1 MTMEQIKEMN
11 GGMPF
16 VRDLS
21 LTMRPGP
28 LGVVRG
34 LREVVTCIYGPTVTY
49 AFPDPLI
56 TAYRE
61 SSMVYVSLISVLDG
75 TAQNWCKQEHL
86 RTQMSDTV
94 LFGRVKDLELIVL
107 NFRGQLQCWM
117 GGKRERPI
125 KAYPKFWILNPLEK
139 HTREILIIGTWT
151 EAFDLMR
158 KELEMILEKEV
169 LTAIIPELPTVRRM
183 TLGMN
188 NPMLVPSAQATEV
201 VKRQQRA
208 FTQGW
213 DPLFIAYFAA
223 AYFHKIEYK
232 INSWTT
238 QTKKMRGTM
247 PPRIDAREVG
257 RVLERTAFE
266 KRTQCMTTAE

>member
-1 MTMEQIKEMN
+1 MCCGIENPPSGISLDAKSTLDRRRNRPDDYGTNQGDE
-11 GGMPF
+11 GGHTIYEGS
-16 VRDLS
+16 VSDNAAGSR
-21 LTMRPGP
+21 
-28 LGVVRG
+28 GVVRG

-61 SSMVYVSLISVLDG
+61 SLMVYVSLISVLHG

-86 RTQMSDTV
+86 WTQMSDTL

-107 NFRGQLQCWM
+107 NFRGQLQCRM

-125 KAYPKFWILNPLEK
+125 KSYPKFWILNPLEK
-139 HTREILIIGTWT
+139 HTREIVIIRSWT
-151 EAFDLMR
+151 EAFDLIR
-158 KELEMILEKEV
+158 KELEMILEKEL

-183 TLGMN
+183 TMTMN
-188 NPMLVPSAQATEV
+188 SPMLVPSAQAREV

-213 DPLFIAYFAA
+213 DPCLSDTLQL
-223 AYFHKIEYK
+223 HTSTRM
-232 INSWTT
+232 NS
-238 QTKKMRGTM
+238 R
-247 PPRIDAREVG
+247 
-257 RVLERTAFE
+257 
-266 KRTQCMTTAE
+266 